1 MAFNLGN
8 KIMKSAKQ
16 LQNKIHQMKID
27 YKVFAETKT
36 REQINISNK
45 TIPDSMKYNPYFW
58 KDELKRKFMEGVEKL
73 SKRKFQTIRMINK
86 EDTNNPLTKKINE
99 KANTLAKYVKNSA
112 FSIIESIKD
121 LIVKISNNYLD
132 IRNFNSTKLARTIKN
147 LPLSVVNLIN
157 IKALIAAYHKAGIY
171 LTRINRETMK
181 HMTKYRDEKVYSE
194 FRKNYDSFFKKIENK
209 AKRHSGKSK
218 FFDPSNF
225 NKFANKLNFSKFRFL
240 FDKNYEKFN
249 KFVKFPIYKQKFYNL
264 NIKMREIWQNRQDYW
279 RYYNSKASNYKEMI
293 TREKFSSYY
302 KKAKSTPLSDIK
314 HYFTLGIKRKFRK
327 IILYFFSIL
336 LVYYCLKY
344 FVYRITEGREDKNL
358 KDALKVINDIKKQN
372 EELMKYNQQLIQT
385 ILDERKL

>member
-27 YKVFAETKT
+27 YKVFAETKP

-45 TIPDSMKYNPYFW
+45 KIPDSMKYNPYFW

-73 SKRKFQTIRMINK
+73 SKRKFQTIRMLNK
-86 EDTNNPLTKKINE
+86 DDANNPLTKRINE
-99 KANTLAKYVKNSA
+99 RANTLANYVKTSA
-112 FSIIESIKD
+112 LSIIESIKD

-132 IRNFNSTKLARTIKN
+132 IRNFNSTKLARSIKN
-147 LPLSVVNLIN
+147 LPLSIVNLIN
-157 IKALIAAYHKAGIY
+157 VKALIAAYHKAGIY
-171 LTRINRETMK
+171 LTRINRQTMK
-181 HMTKYRDEKVYSE
+181 HMTKYRDEKTYSE

-209 AKRHSGKSK
+209 AKGHKSK
-218 FFDPSNF
+218 FFDSSNF
-225 NKFANKLNFSKFRFL
+225 NKYANKLNFSKFRFL
-240 FDKNYEKFN
+240 FDKNFEKVN
-249 KFVKFPIYKQKFYNL
+249 KFVKFPVYKQKFYNL
-264 NIKMREIWQNRQDYW
+264 NIKLRGIWQNRQDYW
-279 RYYNSKASNYKEMI
+279 KYFNSKASNYKEMI
-293 TREKFSSYY
+293 TREKISSYY
-302 KKAKSTPLSDIK
+302 HKAKSTPFSEVK
-314 HYFTLGIKRKFRK
+314 NYFNLGIKRKFRK

-336 LVYYCLKY
+336 FVYYGLKY
-344 FVYRITEGREDKNL
+344 FVYRMTDGRQEKNL